1 MMRDDKVRLKKQ
13 LAVLLSFDYEDVD
26 DIFEPLMDFD
36 SEEDL
41 VEYLSALLGEETEE
55 ISNFVKNLL
64 RFQKEEALELDD
76 NTSSTSAVKTQKSTP
91 VAEVQKET
99 ELPPSIPTKSK
110 KQQDALKIEEEKK
123 EKRRIEELKRKKDEE
138 SRLAL
143 LDAQKKEQERALQE
157 YKRRQDE
164 EKKSLEL
171 AKSMTDLSI
180 TEKQISK
187 QDVAKSSTVQLSQ
200 TRTKKQG
207 TKQKEYAKPSKPKT
221 GKAKV
226 VCGCFGNVH
235 EALTNC
241 LHCGRISCEKEG
253 YDYCPHCSHLI
264 EEIVSTDDGEE
275 LTKAILHKERLLKF
289 DRESTKRTVVY
300 DDQADY
306 FNNSSSTWLT
316 ESEQHDA
323 RMKEE
328 QRQRDLH
335 TIRKHVLNIQF

>member
-1 MMRDDKVRLKKQ
+1 MSDDKVRLKKQ
-13 LAVLLSFDYEDVD
+13 LAVLLSFDYDDVD

-55 ISNFVKNLL
+55 LLNFVKNLL
-64 RFQKEEALELDD
+64 RFQKGEALELDD
-76 NTSSTSAVKTQKSTP
+76 NTSSTSAVKTQKNTP
-91 VAEVQKET
+91 VTESQKET
-99 ELPPSIPTKSK
+99 ELPPSMPTKSK
-110 KQQDALKIEEEKK
+110 KQQDAMKIEEEKK
-123 EKRRIEELKRKKDEE
+123 EKRRAEELKRKKDEE

-180 TEKQISK
+180 TEKQISN
-187 QDVAKSSTVQLSQ
+187 QDAAKSPAVQPA
-200 TRTKKQG
+200 KKQG
-207 TKQKEYAKPSKPKT
+207 RKRKEYTKPSKPKT

-264 EEIVSTDDGEE
+264 EEIVSSDNGEE

>member
-1 MMRDDKVRLKKQ
+1 MSDNKVRLKNQ
-13 LAVLLSFDYEDVD
+13 LAVLLSFDYDDVD

-55 ISNFVKNLL
+55 LSNFVTNLI
-64 RFQKEEALELDD
+64 RFQKGEALELDV
-76 NTSSTSAVKTQKSTP
+76 NTSSTSAVKTQKNTP
-91 VAEVQKET
+91 VTKGQKET

-110 KQQDALKIEEEKK
+110 KQKDAMKIEEEKK
-123 EKRRIEELKRKKDEE
+123 GKRRAEELKRKKDEE

-157 YKRRQDE
+157 YKQRQDE

-180 TEKQISK
+180 SEKKISK
-187 QDVAKSSTVQLSQ
+187 EDAAKSPAVQP
-200 TRTKKQG
+200 TKNQG
-207 TKQKEYAKPSKPKT
+207 TKRKEYSKPRKPKI

-253 YDYCPHCSHLI
+253 YDYCPYCSHLI
-264 EEIVSTDDGEE
+264 EEIVSVDNGEE